1 MQTPPPPHIA
11 LSLANEALSPAAT
24 PPLTPPA
31 AASSSQLTHAL
42 TDYNKALQLYQ
53 ARKQDYAATLAHLRS
68 L

>member
-11 LSLANEALSPAAT
+11 LSLANEALSPATA
-24 PPLTPPA
+24 PLTPSA
-31 AASSSQLTHAL
+31 AAPSSHLTHAL